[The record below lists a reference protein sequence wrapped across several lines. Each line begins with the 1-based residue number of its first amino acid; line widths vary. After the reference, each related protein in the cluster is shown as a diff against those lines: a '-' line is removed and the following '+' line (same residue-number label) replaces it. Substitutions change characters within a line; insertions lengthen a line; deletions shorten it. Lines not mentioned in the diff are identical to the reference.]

1 MAVPW
6 LRLIDAA
13 LGIHDLVRLRRARG
27 SDEGEFES
35 RQLTQAPG
43 LQGLESRLA
52 SVVVAALKETFDRDS
67 KRFELERQRI
77 DMERERAERALRL
90 ELIRQSSERETARLR
105 FIAAVS
111 TAIVV
116 ASFFLLPRIAGLAGA
131 GWGPRATLGAG
142 WLLLLASVW
151 RSLVSQSAL
160 ARTLDRVAADLD
172 LIVELDVPKPDPSAP
187 WLLVAG
193 LALVAIAVLVS

>member
-13 LGIHDLVRLRRARG
+13 LGIHDLVRLRRARS
-27 SDEGEFES
+27 SDDADVES
-35 RQLTQAPG
+35 RQLRPPQG

-67 KRFELERQRI
+67 KRLELERQRI
-77 DMERERAERALRL
+77 EMERERAERAMRL
-90 ELIRQSSERETARLR
+90 ELVRQSTERETARLR

-111 TAIVV
+111 IAIVV
-116 ASFFLLPRIAGLAGA
+116 ASFFLVPRVAGPG
-131 GWGPRATLGAG
+131 GSGFGPRATLGAG
-142 WLLLLASVW
+142 WIMLVASIWRALAG
-151 RSLVSQSAL
+151 QAGL

-172 LIVELDVPKPDPSAP
+172 LATELDVPKPDPFSP
-187 WLLVAG
+187 WFLVAG
-193 LALVAIAVLVS
+193 LALVAVAVLVA